1 MNMTEITVE
10 ELEKYFEEYLD
21 RVEGGETFLVKSSH
35 GDVMLMPVDEY
46 DDMVRMSTGLT
57 E

>member
-1 MNMTEITVE
+1 MTEITLE

-21 RVEGGETFLVKSSH
+21 RVEDGETFLVKSSN

-46 DDMVRMSTGLT
+46 DDMVRMCT
-57 E
+57 EATD

>member
-1 MNMTEITVE
+1 MTEITVE

-21 RVEGGETFLVKSSH
+21 RVEEGETFLVKSSH

>member
-1 MNMTEITVE
+1 MTETTLE

-21 RVEGGETFLVKSSH
+21 RVEDGETFLVKSSN

-46 DDMVRMSTGLT
+46 DDMVRMCT
-57 E
+57 EATD

>member
-21 RVEGGETFLVKSSH
+21 RVEEGETFLVKSSN

-46 DDMVRMSTGLT
+46 DDMVRMCTGLT

>member
-1 MNMTEITVE
+1 MTEITVE

-21 RVEGGETFLVKSSH
+21 RVEEGETFLVKSSN

-46 DDMVRMSTGLT
+46 DDMVRMCTGLT